1 MGERNQCYYTDKILR
16 PKDAFRHDVFDRPK
30 VRPVTR
36 RVTHRSLSP
45 RRRASR
51 PFCFDGIDA
60 GSAFLPTDFHPITPA
75 KPKHPPANNI
85 QSGLS
90 RVAKT
95 STADAAATSAAA
107 QVRSEGSAKIRPLAP
122 INPIESGTGATRIM
136 PGQPQS
142 LERHKRW

>member
-51 PFCFDGIDA
+51 PFCLDGIDA

-75 KPKHPPANNI
+75 KPKHPPASNI
-85 QSGLS
+85 QSGLT

-95 STADAAATSAAA
+95 STADTAVTDSAAP
-107 QVRSEGSAKIRPLAP
+107 VRTGVHAKTRPPPPMHPITNHTPTAP
-122 INPIESGTGATRIM
+122 S
-136 PGQPQS
+136 
-142 LERHKRW
+142 